1 MVYNKSNNNINLKFE
16 ANQTNVLM
24 KKNFSYN
31 RKLIINRYREFGD

>member
-16 ANQTNVLM
+16 ANQTNILM
-24 KKNFSYN
+24 KKNSSNN